1 YLIHHRQL
9 KGQCVVLLRSL
20 NPLIHLTFLSDEQ
33 KGVNLIQ
40 DGSKPKKKSAQT
52 ERSFFIATNPSR
64 SAVVFVFRGRLYPSS
79 SSLRLYRYK

>member
-1 YLIHHRQL
+1 LIHHRQL

-40 DGSKPKKKSAQT
+40 DGSHTTKRRLRPP
-52 ERSFFIATNPSR
+52 FFMALP
-64 SAVVFVFRGRLYPSS
+64 APW
-79 SSLRLYRYK
+79 SLGE

>member
-40 DGSKPKKKSAQT
+40 DGSANSRKGRALHAP
-52 ERSFFIATNPSR
+52 FF
-64 SAVVFVFRGRLYPSS
+64 L
-79 SSLRLYRYK
+79 SLSTVGLG

>member
-1 YLIHHRQL
+1 LIHHRQL

-40 DGSKPKKKSAQT
+40 DGSQRWKRASTQDLLPLCD
-52 ERSFFIATNPSR
+52 RSWLVPFFA
-64 SAVVFVFRGRLYPSS
+64 SS
-79 SSLRLYRYK
+79 FCCED

>member
-40 DGSKPKKKSAQT
+40 DGSMSEKKASQAM
-52 ERSFFIATNPSR
+52 PSGE
-64 SAVVFVFRGRLYPSS
+64 RGRAFRAP
-79 SSLRLYRYK
+79 